1 MTPRR
6 TYTGPTHYRTPE
18 GIFGGPTVTDAP
30 IIAVQPVDLAP
41 LVRHSPA
48 VRLTLANNAGRGP
61 KQLETVEWGT
71 PDTWQPAPAE
81 PVNPVV
87 AALTTAGLPA
97 HPHQTRAGDSRRG
110 SPPGPQGPLLPARD
124 HPARQHALLPAPRRV
139 RPRARVLPLGQHPHR
154 RRPRPCPALLP
165 PVHRPH
171 PPDPA
176 HRCRTWPT
184 PQHLRSGRR

>member
-97 HPHQTRAGDSRRG
+97 HPHQTRAGDAGAVLHLARKGRYCQLVIIQRG
-110 SPPGPQGPLLPARD
+110 NTLFYQLLDEFGHEPAFYRWDNTRTADAPAR
-124 HPARQHALLPAPRRV
+124 ARHFCHLFTARILQT
-139 RPRARVLPLGQHPHR
+139 RPTDAVPGQPLN
-154 RRPRPCPALLP
+154 
-165 PVHRPH
+165 
-171 PPDPA
+171 
-176 HRCRTWPT
+176 T
-184 PQHLRSGRR
+184 